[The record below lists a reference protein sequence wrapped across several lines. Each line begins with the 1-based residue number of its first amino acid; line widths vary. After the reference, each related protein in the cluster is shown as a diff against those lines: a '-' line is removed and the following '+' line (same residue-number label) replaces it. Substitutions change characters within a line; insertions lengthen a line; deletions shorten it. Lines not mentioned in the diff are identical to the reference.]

1 MVRKRDVN
9 RILNLSLRPI
19 LPLFFA
25 GSMTG
30 FPGLPA
36 ATIGAQVPSGLFVR
50 AFVETCQAEIPGTI
64 TPTAPFPPIPQ
75 VVQSYSGAGLEAG
88 STPSQDAHH
97 GQNDR
102 GEGRL
107 RNGYER
113 DHQQGQSEI
122 VPDDSRSDSD
132 DDN

>member
-1 MVRKRDVN
+1 MADDLKNRRASGQAPGPINRITLTLNSSLMSRAVRNARRLESCLGFRPTGRFVVRKRDAN

-36 ATIGAQVPSGLFVR
+36 ATLGAQVPAGLFVR

-64 TPTAPFPPIPQ
+64 TPT
-75 VVQSYSGAGLEAG
+75 
-88 STPSQDAHH
+88 
-97 GQNDR
+97 
-102 GEGRL
+102 
-107 RNGYER
+107 
-113 DHQQGQSEI
+113 
-122 VPDDSRSDSD
+122 
-132 DDN
+132 